1 LNKKRNKQTNKQKK
15 KKKKTKKKKKKKMS
29 SSNTLKPHKEDNKT
43 TVKNRPLSNS
53 FNEITNSAAKKD
65 HGK

>member
-1 LNKKRNKQTNKQKK
+1 
-15 KKKKTKKKKKKKMS
+15 MS